1 VSQTNVNVP
10 PSGSAQPPAA
20 PPPDQGMGYGVVIGV
35 LVALVVLALLV
46 YFLLIAPGNTVTPN
60 GSASPSTGG
69 SAPISTPSVS
79 IGTEPSASP
88 IAGPSAS

>member
-1 VSQTNVNVP
+1 VSQTNVNLP
-10 PSGSAQPPAA
+10 PSGSPPAA

-46 YFLLIAPGNTVTPN
+46 YFLLIAPGNTVTPS

-69 SAPISTPSVS
+69 SVPISTPSVS
-79 IGTEPSASP
+79 IGTLPSASP
-88 IAGPSAS
+88 LAGPSAS